1 MTLHLAIP
9 HDALSHARRKCLV
22 PTAFAHSLCS
32 NTLSPTPPLHSL
44 VGLCPPPSLRSADY
58 PEVKTKALKC
68 LSQKP
73 KVIPAAIAGIHT
85 CFSGANCTPGEE
97 CKPPPGP
104 SLPKIPTWLLVHIL
118 FMVLGWLV
126 VLPAGIF
133 VAALMR
139 EKLKAKGMW
148 FKMHRGLMSAGL
160 VIATVGV
167 AMAMANI
174 PSHGDTAHKIVGL
187 VVMVFAWLQPLNA
200 LVRGHPEEPKPTK
213 RIVWEYVHKM
223 SGRIMLILALVNV
236 CLGSIAMN
244 EVYGIDKQGVFVVL
258 FILFALLFA
267 LLFILQIVRKYRGNK
282 AQTNIEKQVTDM
294 EMASGK
300 Q

>member
-1 MTLHLAIP
+1 MTLHLSIP
-9 HDALSHARRKCLV
+9 HDALSHARWKCLV

-32 NTLSPTPPLHSL
+32 NIPSPAPPLHSF
-44 VGLCPPPSLRSADY
+44 VGLRPPPSPRSADY

-68 LSQKP
+68 LTRP

-104 SLPKIPTWLLVHIL
+104 VMPKIPTWLLVHIL

-213 RIVWEYVHKM
+213 RVVWEYVHKM

-236 CLGSIAMN
+236 FLGSMAMN
-244 EVYGIDKQGVFVVL
+244 EVYGIDKQSVFIIL
-258 FILFALLFA
+258 FILFGILFG
-267 LLFILQIVRKYRGNK
+267 LLFILQIVRKCRGNK
-282 AQTNIEKQVTDM
+282 AQINKEKQGGDM